1 MTTFQ
6 QRRQQVLQLFKDVIN
21 LTRTRGDRASVERLE
36 AAAKRLEEGK
46 LMVVIAGEF
55 KQGKSSLINALI
67 DETGLFPVDVDI
79 ATNIISTITYGQQ
92 EKISVLLGERG
103 KEKIQPVQRDEIPDY
118 VTEQRNRRNER
129 QARMLIMETPNQKL
143 QEGLILVDTPGIGG
157 LNVEHTDL
165 AYAFIPRADAVLF
178 VSDALAPLSTQE
190 LDFVKMIARHCQHTI
205 FVITKIDAVGDYRSI
220 VENNREKL
228 AQVLDKPGSA
238 ISIVPVSSRTKLAY
252 LKSQDAEDLEDSKF
266 PDLEHC
272 LWQLLNQQRGQILL
286 VRALSELNR
295 DLTELQLPLQTEW
308 ESYQQRTQQEL
319 DDLEQQFEEARS
331 QSQSLLSSSA
341 NWRTQ
346 LSDGLADVR
355 SDVMDAFQAG
365 FAEIRYRT
373 DQYLEDNRLIEN
385 PEQIAGLIEVD
396 IDALISDIGKSLS
409 RQAAILHAQ
418 IEAYSGLNLNLKVGP
433 LNRDK
438 TKFSTAGIQI
448 QKTGAWEKALDV
460 SRASTFSAGTG
471 SALGSMIGG
480 AIGGTI
486 GLLFGFIG
494 SAPGATIGAWIGGT
508 LGGVGGASTGVK
520 QSLRQVQ
527 EKDAMYLKR
536 EISKQIRPY
545 IEQNQ
550 RICISSVGD
559 ALKQLERSMRDEL
572 IGQIDRQKET
582 FDRSLKSIQQSR
594 RLSQEQVALK
604 VAQLK
609 APLEQLNR
617 LQQSIEELTK
627 SLIDL

>member
-1 MTTFQ
+1 
-6 QRRQQVLQLFKDVIN
+6 
-21 LTRTRGDRASVERLE
+21 
-36 AAAKRLEEGK
+36 
-46 LMVVIAGEF
+46 
-55 KQGKSSLINALI
+55 
-67 DETGLFPVDVDI
+67 
-79 ATNIISTITYGQQ
+79 
-92 EKISVLLGERG
+92 VLLGERG
-103 KEKIQPVQRDEIPDY
+103 KEKIQQVQRDEIPDY

-129 QARMLIMETPNQKL
+129 QARMLIMETPNQQL

-252 LKSQDAEDLEDSKF
+252 LKSQDTEDLEDSKF

-286 VRALSELNR
+286 VKALSELNR

-346 LSDGLADVR
+346 LSDGLADIR
-355 SDVMDAFQAG
+355 SDVMDAFQSG
-365 FAEIRYRT
+365 FAQIRYRA
-373 DQYLEDNRLIEN
+373 DEYLEDNRLIEN

-409 RQAAILHAQ
+409 RQAAMLHAQ
-418 IEAYSGLNLNLKVGP
+418 IEASSGLNLNLKVGS
-433 LNRDK
+433 LNRGK

-448 QKTGAWEKALDV
+448 QKTGVWEKALDV
-460 SRASTFSAGTG
+460 SRTSSFSAGTG
-471 SALGSMIGG
+471 ASLGGMIGG

-486 GLLFGFIG
+486 GMLFGFVG
-494 SAPGATIGAWIGGT
+494 SVPGATIGAWIGGT
-508 LGGVGGASTGVK
+508 LGGIGGASTGVK

-527 EKDAMYLKR
+527 EKDAMCLKR

-550 RICISSVGD
+550 RICTSSVGD